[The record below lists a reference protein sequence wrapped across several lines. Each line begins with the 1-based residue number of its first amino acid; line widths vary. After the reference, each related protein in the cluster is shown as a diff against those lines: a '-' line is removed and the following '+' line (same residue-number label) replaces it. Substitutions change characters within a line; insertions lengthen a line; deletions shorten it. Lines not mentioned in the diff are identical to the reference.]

1 MDRRILYASCILV
14 MSLAAC
20 SKIEPQSTTDPLP
33 LPSEIEANKDLS
45 VKPGDSFFDYC
56 NGTWLRQ
63 TPIPASGNVGG
74 LYDVEKTMEEY
85 VRQLKALVPDIG
97 HFYELMD
104 HMHNQP
110 EKSRAYLD
118 AQKARFPKP
127 STKEEAFLTMGK
139 MIADGVEPTSITP
152 FVSTFSLT
160 LVDGKLMGLISP
172 PIHISNIPLP
182 TPAENLVPA
191 SQTKADS
198 QSAFA
203 LVVQGMGLDMSQVAA
218 NDDFLKSW
226 DRVEAMSLDEL
237 CQILDEAWDS
247 YEMFVSEEQMN
258 KIKATQKDALS
269 VARSSLSYT
278 LSYHLADQFISP
290 SLKERLVTITKE
302 VQASLRKR
310 LEKVEWMSETTRN
323 NALEK
328 LDNYGLFVAYPDQW
342 HRDCVSSL
350 GACETLAEAV
360 HINKRNIARMK
371 THLIGGKDLFSS
383 RLVSNMLNSDY
394 DIIPADLT
402 LCNAMYDANS
412 NSVFIYPA
420 LMMPPFLPEG
430 VSDAYAYAAFVIIGH
445 EFTHGFDTVGSQYDK
460 DGNKNDWWTVA
471 DKMAFEERRENII
484 QCYNHLQMDPQRAP
498 DVYGDGAR
506 TQMENIAD
514 LGGFLAV
521 LDAYKA
527 LLEKEGYFGK
537 LYDDQLRKFYECF
550 AHSWCVQYGEEKL
563 SVLQKSDVHSHAR
576 LRVNGVVM
584 NTDLW
589 YELYDVDRNHYLYL
603 PEERRTYIW

>member
-1 MDRRILYASCILV
+1 MDRKILYASCILV
-14 MSLAAC
+14 MSLASC
-20 SKIEPQSTTDPLP
+20 SKTEPQSTTDPLS
-33 LPSEIEANKDLS
+33 LPQEIDANKDLS

-56 NGTWLRQ
+56 NGTWLEQ
-63 TPIPASGNVGG
+63 TPIPASGNAGG

-85 VRQLKALVPDIG
+85 VQQLKALVPDIG
-97 HFYELMD
+97 HFYDLMD
-104 HMHNQP
+104 NMHDQP

-118 AQKARFPKP
+118 ALKARFPKP

-139 MIADGVEPTSITP
+139 MIADGVEPPSIIPVVT
-152 FVSTFSLT
+152 TFSLT
-160 LVDGKLMGLISP
+160 LVDGKLMAVLSP
-172 PIHISNIPLP
+172 PVRIPDMPLP

-203 LVVQGMGLDMSQVAA
+203 LVVQGMGLDMSQVASS
-218 NDDFLKSW
+218 DDSLKSW
-226 DRVEAMSLDEL
+226 DKVEAMSLDEL
-237 CQILDEAWDS
+237 CQILDDAWET
-247 YEMFVSEEQMN
+247 YEIFVSEEQMN
-258 KIKATQKDALS
+258 KVKATKKDALS
-269 VARSSLSYT
+269 GARTSLSYT

-290 SLKERLVTITKE
+290 SFKERLVTITKE
-302 VQASLRKR
+302 IQASLRKR
-310 LEKVEWMSETTRN
+310 LEKVDWMSETTRN

-342 HRDCVSSL
+342 HMDCVSSL
-350 GACETLAEAV
+350 GTCETLVEAV
-360 HINKRNIARMK
+360 HINRRNIFRLK
-371 THLIGGKDLFSS
+371 THLLGGKDMFSNN
-383 RLVSNMLNSDY
+383 LVSNMLNSDY
-394 DIIPADLT
+394 DVITADLT
-402 LCNAMYDANS
+402 LSNAMYDPNS

-430 VSDAYAYAAFVIIGH
+430 VSDAYAYAVFTIIGH
-445 EFTHGFDTVGSQYDK
+445 EFTHGFDTEGSKYDK
-460 DGNKNDWWTVA
+460 DGNENNWWTVA
-471 DKMAFEERRENII
+471 DKMSFEERADNII

-498 DVYGDGAR
+498 GVYGDGVR
-506 TQMENIAD
+506 TQTENIAD

-527 LLEKEGYFGK
+527 RLEKEGYIGK
-537 LYDDQLRKFYECF
+537 SYDDQLRKFYECF
-550 AHSWCVQYGEEKL
+550 AHSWCIQYGEEKF

-589 YELYDVDRNHYLYL
+589 YELYDVDRNNYLYL